1 MARRGLKSNFVV
13 SFRVNSKEMQ
23 NLRELAKESGL
34 CLSTLVRERLNLE
47 ENHQSLQYD
56 RRASQST
63 IKGLIL
69 QAMNL

>member
-1 MARRGLKSNFVV
+1 
-13 SFRVNSKEMQ
+13 MQ

-63 IKGLIL
+63 I
-69 QAMNL
+69 